1 MSEMTLAELV
11 AIIRECAGDSDVAD
25 LDGDVLDV
33 SFEDLGYDSLAMLE
47 AAGQTQRR
55 YAVTL
60 VDDAVVEAR
69 TPREFL
75 LLVNGELTRVA

>member
-1 MSEMTLAELV
+1 MAEQETTAERVRRVVARLSPARVPTVVSEDRIV
-11 AIIRECAGDSDVAD
+11 
-25 LDGDVLDV
+25 
-33 SFEDLGYDSLAMLE
+33 EDLGYDSLAMLE

-75 LLVNGELTRVA
+75 TLVNGELTRVG